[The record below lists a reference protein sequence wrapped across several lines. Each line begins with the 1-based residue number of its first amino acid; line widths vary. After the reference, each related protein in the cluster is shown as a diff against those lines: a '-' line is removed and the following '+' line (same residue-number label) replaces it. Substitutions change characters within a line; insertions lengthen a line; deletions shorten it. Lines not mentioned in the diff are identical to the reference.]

1 MDPATVT
8 WVGVPCLTTGSEVV
22 EGVTVSVT
30 AYSGDGAAQCGTSF
44 DAYAFYMGQAVPTGS
59 WTATQ
64 TITFAAPVPTLR
76 LRTLYNADGTS
87 ETFTVVAKDSGG
99 SAVGSP
105 HVYANVDQYDTLE
118 FPTPVASIEVTYA
131 SVTGT
136 ASLIYFFLPE
146 VPLTVTADSPVAIPA
161 GTALPTV
168 GYRSDPETVAA
179 DWVTEPVCAVYVPAD
194 DTFTTPLTG
203 VQPPGTYVTHCGP
216 GDSAAYT
223 NLTYVD
229 GSLVVLPA
237 PPAPLPEPTFTG

>member
-30 AYSGDGAAQCGTSF
+30 AYSGDGVAQCGTSF
-44 DAYAFYMGQAVPTGS
+44 DAYAFYMGHVVPSGS
-59 WTATQ
+59 WTATE
-64 TITFAAPVPTLR
+64 TITFADPVSTLR

-105 HVYANVDQYDTLE
+105 HVYANVDQFDTLE

-179 DWVTEPVCAVYVPAD
+179 D
-194 DTFTTPLTG
+194 
-203 VQPPGTYVTHCGP
+203 
-216 GDSAAYT
+216 SAAYT
-223 NLTYVD
+223 NLTSVD